1 LSDTADE
8 PEELRSL
15 RLLAARLRALAT
27 VEPHI
32 AEQLEEIADAVEN
45 RADALA
51 ARQPRP
57 RQA

>member
-1 LSDTADE
+1 LSDIAE
-8 PEELRSL
+8 GPEDLRSL
-15 RLLAARLRALAT
+15 RLLVARLRALAT

-32 AEQLEEIADAVEN
+32 AEQLEEIADEVED

-57 RQA
+57 RPA